1 MAASLSPASRSPAGP
16 SHGSPASVEALAADM
31 SRMPEV
37 LVMCLVHDSPRLRES
52 WDQLVAQALDPLCC
66 ALAQLQSQTRLLVG
80 GVVYRSE
87 PRVELASPLRPV
99 ESLSRVAFAPAPRFL
114 EGVRHVLRTTP
125 MYGLAHLDAA
135 NEPVRAPNSL
145 ECSLADPLAVALEM
159 IEARRTPP
167 PMAPFARSVLRT
179 HHSPVMACHLVH
191 VVSLDTGSSAHIGAS
206 APGRLPTY
214 SSTRPPL
221 LHTLS
226 CLDACSI
233 DDLLERI
240 GERTVSL
247 ITILTSSSSD
257 GNARQRTA
265 LAQTAH
271 DVLRS
276 ARRADEPVP
285 MDELLPPPWKA
296 PDNITMM
303 LSSAELARTLRKRPR
318 RATAT
323 ESPSKRARG
332 PETPPMPAHKVDPAL
347 LSKVVLLQQQQAA
360 MLKNLSRWAV
370 ASQASG
376 ASGTL
381 QAHMIEQF
389 RQRLAAQQ
397 LAIKQQAERLRAG
410 KSTDLNLLWQAL
422 VTIDKEAKEAGLQL
436 GGPSSQSPSASSM
449 ERSRSRSSA
458 TPASSE
464 VRATQAHAPS
474 RTNAVWQGILKWS
487 AGGAA
492 PLFTLLVAMCGS
504 STAQALLGLPWPNV
518 LTIHALVSVHPP
530 HLQRLITSH
539 RVPCVLLAVRSFP
552 PSLAVSGAENNESNY
567 QSLYTMLEQHHRA
580 AYVAHGEPGC
590 GLLIVALS
598 SAQLNSS
605 NAPHAPRLLAM
616 VFRTPIP
623 FAQLSGTDAGAAS
636 APNTRGMISVAPAPG
651 TVSSFV
657 PPAMPAMNG
666 LLHAGASGLPN
677 SGPLSAGMPVMPT
690 AMDPVQQLLHSTSMA
705 SNWLPSSTSVPTP
718 AASAPVAQNISSDL
732 FTPDQLRALGL

>member
-16 SHGSPASVEALAADM
+16 SHGSPASVEALAAEM
-31 SRMPEV
+31 PRMPEV

-52 WDQLVAQALDPLCC
+52 WDQLVAQVLDPLCC

-80 GVVYRSE
+80 GILYRSE

-125 MYGLAHLDAA
+125 MCGLAHLDAA
-135 NEPVRAPNSL
+135 NEPVRAPSTL

-167 PMAPFARSVLRT
+167 PIAPFARGMLRT

-191 VVSLDTGSSAHIGAS
+191 VVSLDTGSSAHTGAGTL
-206 APGRLPTY
+206 GRLPTY

-226 CLDACSI
+226 CLDACST
-233 DDLLERI
+233 DDLLERV

-318 RATAT
+318 RAVAT

-381 QAHMIEQF
+381 QSQMIEQF

-436 GGPSSQSPSASSM
+436 WGPSSQSPSTSM

-458 TPASSE
+458 TPASSQ

-518 LTIHALVSVHPP
+518 LTIHALVPVHPP
-530 HLQRLITSH
+530 HLQRLITLH

-552 PSLAVSGAENNESNY
+552 PSLAVSGAENNETNY
-567 QSLYTMLEQHHRA
+567 RSLYTMLEQHHRA

-598 SAQLNSS
+598 SAQLHSS
-605 NAPHAPRLLAM
+605 NPPDAPRLLAM

-651 TVSSFV
+651 AISSLV

-677 SGPLSAGMPVMPT
+677 NDPLPAGMPVMPT
-690 AMDPVQQLLHSTSMA
+690 AMDPVQQLLNSTSMA
-705 SNWLPSSTSVPTP
+705 SSWLSSSTSVPTP
-718 AASAPVAQNISSDL
+718 AASAQEAISSDL